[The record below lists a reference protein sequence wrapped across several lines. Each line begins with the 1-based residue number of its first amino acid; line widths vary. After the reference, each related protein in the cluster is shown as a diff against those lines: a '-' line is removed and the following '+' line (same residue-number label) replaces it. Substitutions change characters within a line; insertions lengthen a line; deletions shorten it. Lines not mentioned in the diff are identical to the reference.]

1 MLTAGQINVDK
12 INLIS
17 YGFPTFGWTKDGIS
31 AYRINY
37 SINNNTGEESVSVN
51 NNQFVRY
58 DQHGLYLTKNG
69 TKAFSD
75 NNGLS
80 WWEGK
85 TWKERLDI
93 IENPDNKPQV
103 NHIDG
108 NKQNNT
114 INNLEWVTAKE
125 NQNHAT
131 KLGLRKNMPKG
142 KKHCYYGKFGADSH
156 SAKQVIRRNPKTGET
171 KLYKAKVLAKY
182 EGFDVTSISKCCH
195 GKLKTHKGYEW
206 YFANDSDKDIV

>member
-1 MLTAGQINVDK
+1 MEIWKDINGYEGYYQISNQGNVRSVDRFDGVHDRK
-12 INLIS
+12 GTIIKPNLKQNG
-17 YGFPTFGWTKDGIS
+17 YLQ
-31 AYRINY
+31 
-37 SINNNTGEESVSVN
+37 V
-51 NNQFVRY
+51 
-58 DQHGLYLTKNG
+58 GLRMHSKRKWIG
-69 TKAFSD
+69 VH
-75 NNGLS
+75 
-80 WWEGK
+80 
-85 TWKERLDI
+85 RLVAI
-93 IENPDNKPQV
+93 HFIENPDNKPQV